1 MHVAMVFMDGAKMS
15 KSLGNLVFVD
25 ALRKEWDPRA
35 IRMAIIQHHYRFEW
49 EWTNDQMPVALKR
62 LNTWVDSLSSP
73 ESPNLLNEV
82 RDHLDNDLD
91 TPSAMK
97 AIDEAVSQ
105 GFTARTAA
113 NLLGIA
119 L

>member
-1 MHVAMVFMDGAKMS
+1 MVFMDGAKMS

-35 IRMAIIQHHYRFEW
+35 IRMAIIHHHYRFEW
-49 EWTNDQMPVALKR
+49 EWTNDQLPVALKR
-62 LNTWVDSLSSP
+62 LNSWVGSVGSP

-82 RDHLDNDLD
+82 REHLDNDLD
-91 TPSAMK
+91 TPSAMS
-97 AIDEAVSQ
+97 AIDRAISQ
-105 GFTARTAA
+105 GFSALAAA